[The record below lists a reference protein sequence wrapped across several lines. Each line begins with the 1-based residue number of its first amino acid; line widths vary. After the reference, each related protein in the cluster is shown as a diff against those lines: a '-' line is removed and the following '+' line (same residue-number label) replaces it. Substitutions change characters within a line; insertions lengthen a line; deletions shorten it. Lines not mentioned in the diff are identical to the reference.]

1 MKTFYINL
9 TLRQRDQIVQ
19 FKKQGGCSIMQPI
32 ALDGKKPLLRCC
44 SISRREMDTINSAL
58 KKGRTQSLPN
68 K

>member
-1 MKTFYINL
+1 
-9 TLRQRDQIVQ
+9 VQ